1 MAEPQWSIRSPGE
14 QTLEPAEK
22 SSPDKERERFEREV
36 EEKLAEGFQI
46 ESQSDSKIV
55 LVKPPRR
62 VLGLTLPGGPTRAVV
77 STGKSWRIS
86 E

>member
-14 QTLEPAEK
+14 RALEPAEK
-22 SSPDKERERFEREV
+22 STRDREQERFEREV
-36 EEKLAEGFQI
+36 EEKLAEGFEI
-46 ESQSDSKIV
+46 ESQSDTKIV

-77 STGKSWRIS
+77 STGQAWRIS